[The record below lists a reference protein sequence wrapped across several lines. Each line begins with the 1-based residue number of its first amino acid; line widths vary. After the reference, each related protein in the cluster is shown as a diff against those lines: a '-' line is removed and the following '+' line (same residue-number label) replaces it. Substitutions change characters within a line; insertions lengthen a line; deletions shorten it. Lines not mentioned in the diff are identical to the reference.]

1 MILVRVQFGQFEQFY
16 AQFTGTG
23 AELRRRH
30 GSRGV
35 RVFRDAGDE
44 HRAWLLFDWDRG
56 AFDAFRADPEVQA
69 SMRAGGATGPPEVFP
84 LDVVAE
90 LEA

>member
-1 MILVRVQFGQFEQFY
+1 MILVRVQFGDFQQFY
-16 AQFTGTG
+16 DQFTTGG

-35 RVFRDAGDE
+35 RVFRDAADP
-44 HRAWLLFDWDRG
+44 HRAWLLFDWDQE

-69 SMRAGGATGPPEVFP
+69 SMRSGGAQGPPEAFA
-84 LDVVAE
+84 LDAVAE
-90 LEA
+90 LDA

>member
-1 MILVRVQFGQFEQFY
+1 VILVRVQFADFEQFY
-16 AQFTGTG
+16 AQFTSAG

-30 GSRGV
+30 GSRGA
-35 RVFRDAGDE
+35 RVFRDAADE
-44 HRAWLLFDWDRG
+44 HRAWLLFDWDRD

-69 SMRAGGATGPPEVFP
+69 SMRAGGATGPPEAFP
-84 LDVVAE
+84 LEEIGE